1 MYHDYVIGINFGSH
15 DSSVTLF
22 HKGVILC
29 SLEEER
35 LNKEKH
41 TKKFPEHSLQFIIS
55 KYDLDKGKKVLVV
68 FFMNPWRLLLSP
80 FIVAFKSHSLNA
92 FSRGARKSFKRLND
106 WYFLKKWCSKKGYSL
121 TYIEHHLAHA
131 ASAYYLS
138 PFDSCT
144 IVSIDGKGEYLSVA
158 IFEAEQGNIKK
169 IKGFS
174 SPFSVGY
181 FYSFFTE
188 FLGFSPHRDEY
199 KVMGLA
205 AYGSPI
211 YIDELSE
218 MFSFQRNGSYNINLN
233 ICRYWVK
240 SKQTKFQNLIKYLGN
255 YRDSNE
261 VIEQRH
267 KDIAASLQRHT
278 ETIVENIVAYSLN
291 LANNE
296 NLCLTGGV
304 ALNCLSNSNL
314 ASKEYAKN
322 IFIPPF
328 PNDCGTSIG
337 AALAKQKYS
346 HYLDLKS
353 WTPFLGI
360 DYTNEEIL
368 KVLKIFENKIEY
380 TFIESPNNVGAG
392 LLADGKI
399 IGWFQGKMEFGPRAL
414 GNRSILAPATSLEIK
429 DKLNSLIKNREPFRP
444 FAPMIL
450 AEYCSE
456 YFSFNEAISSSLN
469 FMICT
474 AVGKEIAKEKIPGAL
489 NADDSARIQTIDK
502 HFNFNC
508 WELLNHYYL
517 TTGIPAII
525 NTSFNVNNVPI
536 VNSPFDAVG
545 LFIESNLDYSIIG
558 NYLISKK

>member
-1 MYHDYVIGINFGSH
+1 MYHDYIIGINFGSH
-15 DSSVTLF
+15 DSSVTLY
-22 HKGVILC
+22 HEGVILC

-41 TKKFPEHSLQFIIS
+41 TKKFPEQSLQFIIS

-68 FFMNPWRLLLSP
+68 YFMNPWKLLLSP
-80 FIVAFKSHSLNA
+80 IIVGYKSISIAAFLRA
-92 FSRGARKSFKRLND
+92 VRKSYQRLNN
-106 WYFLKKWCSKKGYSL
+106 WYFLKSWCRKNGFNV

-158 IFEAEQGNIKK
+158 VFEAKHGTIKK

-181 FYSFFTE
+181 FYSFLTE
-188 FLGFSPHRDEY
+188 FLGFNPHRDEY

-205 AYGSPI
+205 AYGHPI
-211 YIDELSE
+211 FVGELSKI
-218 MFSFQRNGSYNINLN
+218 FSFSKKGIYHINLN
-233 ICRYWVK
+233 ICRYWAK
-240 SKQTKFQNLIKYLGN
+240 SKQNKFQNLIKVLGK
-255 YRDSNE
+255 YRDKNE

-278 ETIVENIVAYSLN
+278 EEVVENIVDYSLK

-314 ASKEYAKN
+314 AAKGYAKN

-337 AALAKQKYS
+337 AALAKQKSSSYI
-346 HYLDLKS
+346 DLKL

-360 DYTNEEIL
+360 EYSNEEISET
-368 KVLKIFENKIEY
+368 LKIFQNQIEY
-380 TFIESPNNVGAG
+380 TFIENPNKVGAN
-392 LLADGKI
+392 LLADGNI

-414 GNRSILAPATSLEIK
+414 GNRSILAPATSLVIK
-429 DKLNSLIKNREPFRP
+429 DKLNALIKNREPFRP

-450 AEYCSE
+450 AEFCSE
-456 YFSFNEAISSSLN
+456 YFSFNEAISPSLS

-474 AVGKEIAKEKIPGAL
+474 GIGKEIAKKKIPAAL
-489 NADDSARIQTIDK
+489 NVDDSARIQTINK
-502 HFNFNC
+502 LFNFNC
-508 WELLNHYYL
+508 WELLNHYYM

-536 VNSPFDAVG
+536 VNSPVDAVE
-545 LFIESNLDYSIIG
+545 LFLESNLDYSVIG